1 MPDFAAFP
9 GLRYDPTRVDP
20 ADVTAPPYD
29 VLDED
34 DRAALCARHPDNVV
48 CVDLPRA
55 PDGEDAYAGADATF
69 RRWRDEGVVVA
80 DPASLY
86 VYRMSWPDEP
96 GRTASTTGVLGA
108 LTLSAPGEGGILPH
122 ERTTPKAKSDRLDLL
137 RATRVNL
144 SPIWGLSPAA
154 GLTGLLATDGP
165 TLADFVDDDG
175 IRHQLWAVT
184 DPDRVAAICTAVSAE
199 PVVLADG
206 HHRYE
211 TSLAYR
217 DEQRAAHGADEGA
230 SATLVWVV
238 ELAEDELRVGPIHR
252 VVRGVPAGGDLA
264 EGLNGRFE
272 VERVDRD
279 DAVAWAMEGQGP
291 ALITAGGAARLRAR
305 PEAVEGLADLD
316 SARVDAAL
324 ADVGGLEVTYQ
335 HGVGNVVERVD
346 AGDVDAG
353 VLLRPAT
360 VAQILDI
367 AHGGER
373 MPPKTTF
380 FFPKPRTGMV
390 FRDLGRSGDR
400 SDRT

>member
-1 MPDFAAFP
+1 MPDFAPFP
-9 GLRYDPTRVDP
+9 GLRYDPTRFAP

-34 DRAALCARHPDNVV
+34 DRAALCRRHEDNVV
-48 CVDLPRA
+48 CVDLPRSA
-55 PDGEDAYAGADATF
+55 EGEDPYAGADATF
-69 RRWRDEGVVVA
+69 RRWRDEGVVVQ
-80 DPASLY
+80 DPEGLY

-108 LTLSAPGEGGILPH
+108 LALAPPGEGGILPH
-122 ERTTPKAKSDRLDLL
+122 ERTTPKARSDRLDLL

-154 GLTGLLATDGP
+154 GLTALLATDEP
-165 TLADFVDDDG
+165 PLADFVDDEDV
-175 IRHQLWAVT
+175 RHQLWAVRQ
-184 DPDRVAAICTAVSAE
+184 PEQVAAICAAVSSE
-199 PVVLADG
+199 PVVIADG

-217 DEQRAAHGADEGA
+217 DEQRAAHGSDVGA
-230 SATLVWVV
+230 SSTLVWIV

-252 VVRGVPAGGDLA
+252 VVHDLPAGVDLA
-264 EGLNGRFE
+264 ERLAGRFE
-272 VERVDRD
+272 VAPASRD
-279 DAVAWAMEGQGP
+279 DAIAWVLEGEGP
-291 ALITAGGAARLRAR
+291 ALVTADGAARLTAR
-305 PEAVEGLADLD
+305 PGAFDDVADLD

-324 ADVGGLEVTYQ
+324 RDGGELTVTYQ
-335 HGVGNVVERVD
+335 HGVANVARRVD
-346 AGDVDAG
+346 EGDVDAG
-353 VLLRPAT
+353 LLLRPAT

-380 FFPKPRTGMV
+380 FYPKPRTGMV
-390 FRDLGRSGDR
+390 FRALD
-400 SDRT
+400 

>member
-1 MPDFAAFP
+1 MPSFAPFA

-20 ADVTAPPYD
+20 AAVTAPPYD

-34 DRAALCARHPDNVV
+34 DRTALCHRHPDNVV

-55 PDGEDAYAGADATF
+55 PDGGDAYAGADETF
-69 RRWRDEGVVVA
+69 RRWRREGLVVQ
-80 DPASLY
+80 DPAMLY
-86 VYRMSWPDEP
+86 VYRMSRPDEP

-108 LTLSAPGEGGILPH
+108 LALSPPGEGGILPH
-122 ERTTPKAKSDRLDLL
+122 EHTTPKARSDRLDLL

-154 GLTGLLATDGP
+154 GLTDLLPTDGEP
-165 TLADFVDDDG
+165 LADFVDDEG
-175 IRHQLWAVT
+175 IRHQLWPVA
-184 DPDRVAAICTAVSAE
+184 DDEAVAAICATVSAE
-199 PVVLADG
+199 PVVIADG

-217 DEQRAAHGADEGA
+217 DEQRAAHGTDDGA
-230 SATLVWVV
+230 AATLVWIVGLV
-238 ELAEDELRVGPIHR
+238 EDELRVGPIHR
-252 VVRGVPAGGDLA
+252 VVHDLPPGTDLA
-264 EGLNGRFE
+264 AALTGRFT
-272 VERVDRD
+272 VEPVDRD
-279 DAVAWAMEGQGP
+279 EAVAWVLEGEGP
-291 ALITAGGAARLRAR
+291 AVVAADGAARLVAR
-305 PEAVEGLADLD
+305 PDAFAGVADLD

-324 ADVGGLEVTYQ
+324 GDVDGLTVTYQ
-335 HGVGNVVERVD
+335 HGVGNVTRRVD
-346 AGDVDAG
+346 DGDVDAG

-367 AHGGER
+367 ARGGER

-390 FRDLGRSGDR
+390 FRALD
-400 SDRT
+400 